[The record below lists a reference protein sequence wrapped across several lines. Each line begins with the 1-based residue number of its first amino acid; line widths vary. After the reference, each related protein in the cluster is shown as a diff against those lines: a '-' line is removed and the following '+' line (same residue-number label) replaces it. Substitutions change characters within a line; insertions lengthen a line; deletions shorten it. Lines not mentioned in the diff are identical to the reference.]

1 MKTFLIALLFFQSA
15 HAAYL
20 VKQRV
25 LESSLGKRV
34 EIESVQKINLKVNQ
48 KKTLKNI
55 REFIAEKEQTDST
68 LYQEL
73 LYPEDELPAKYLL
86 KIENSEKSKR
96 TDFFSD
102 SEVKE
107 LVKKGPD
114 QNRITITI
122 LGDGYTLA
130 EKEKY
135 FNDVNRIV
143 SDLFKEVTFKSYLP
157 LFNIYAVFVA
167 SKESGITDTTQ
178 RDTAFGLYRSPKNS
192 KRGIIPGNRIAI
204 ERALNLIPANTD
216 YPIIIANDD
225 YYGGLGGRY
234 AITTRSLD
242 SGSMVLRHELGHNFS
257 NVGEEYDGGQVY
269 SGANFSSSQKVSWHH
284 WVKGKME
291 VHEAKFLTGAY
302 LWQDLGKKDYKEKFD
317 FPSSGDYTF
326 DLNISS
332 VGWSSANDVKV
343 YLDNEELVL
352 DGVFT
357 RDRSF
362 FTTKRVA
369 INDGEHH
376 IKIEDHNHDGDN
388 VLAFANGYAYPKSY
402 DFTPAK
408 IGAFNVF
415 DSSGIQRGY
424 RPTHNQCLMRDM
436 RSKVFCPIDQENI
449 WLRFLDRVSLID
461 DVIEKGNIHTLTTL
475 ELEGLSIKW
484 YKKSLFSKKEIKE
497 LANKKEINLRQ
508 YGKGKYVVEV
518 TFASPEIKKSND
530 VTVDTQE
537 ITIN

>member
-1 MKTFLIALLFFQSA
+1 MTYQEILYPDTELPVKYHTKIQAKTLIEPWPEADVRE
-15 HAAYL
+15 L
-20 VKQRV
+20 VKQ
-25 LESSLGKRV
+25 
-34 EIESVQKINLKVNQ
+34 
-48 KKTLKNI
+48 
-55 REFIAEKEQTDST
+55 
-68 LYQEL
+68 
-73 LYPEDELPAKYLL
+73 
-86 KIENSEKSKR
+86 
-96 TDFFSD
+96 
-102 SEVKE
+102 
-107 LVKKGPD
+107 GPD
-114 QNRITITI
+114 NNRITITI

-143 SDLFKEVTFKSYLP
+143 NDLFKEVTFKSYLP
-157 LFNIYAVFVA
+157 LFNIYAVFVP
-167 SKESGITDTTQ
+167 SLDSGITDTKN

-192 KRGIIPGNRIAI
+192 KRGIMPGNSLAI
-204 ERALNLIPANTD
+204 ERALALINTETD

-269 SGANFSSSQKVSWHH
+269 SGANFSPSPKVSWHH
-284 WVKGKME
+284 WVKGKIA

-302 LWQDLGKKDYKEKFD
+302 LWQDLGQKEYVEQFE
-317 FPSSGDYTF
+317 FPTSGDYTF

-332 VGWSSANDVKV
+332 VGWASADDVRV
-343 YLDNEELVL
+343 YLDSEELEL
-352 DGVFT
+352 NGVFT
-357 RDRSF
+357 TDRSF

-369 INDGEHH
+369 IAEGKHL

-402 DFTPAK
+402 DFTPGK

-415 DSSGIQRGY
+415 DSSGKQRGY
-424 RPTHNQCLMRDM
+424 RPTHEQCLMRDM

-449 WLRFLDRVSLID
+449 WIRFLDRVSLID
-461 DVIEKGNIHTLTTL
+461 GVSENAGVHTLTTL

-484 YKKSLFSKKEIKE
+484 YKKSLLGKKELIEFK
-497 LANKKEINLRQ
+497 NKKIVDLRS
-508 YGKGKYVVEV
+508 YGAGKYEVEV
-518 TFASPEIKKSND
+518 AFSSPEIRKSSD
-530 VTVDTQE
+530 VTVDRQE
-537 ITIN
+537 FIVK